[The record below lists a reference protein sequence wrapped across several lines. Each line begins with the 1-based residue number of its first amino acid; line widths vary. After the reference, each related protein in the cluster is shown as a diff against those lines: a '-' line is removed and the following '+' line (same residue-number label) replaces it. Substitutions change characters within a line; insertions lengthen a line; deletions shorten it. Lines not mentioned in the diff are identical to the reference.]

1 MYLLPCFCDICYNGS
16 MSESLNSVASKRVI
30 FPEGKQKEFLLE
42 IKTALK
48 VSWSDF
54 SSIIKI
60 SQRTLTDWKNE
71 KRPISLLV
79 LEKMCG
85 LAKIKIPENIKTK
98 EPFWWTVKAGKIAGR
113 KVYKKYGIV
122 GGNLENRKAKWREW
136 YEKTGKESLPK
147 NFHRKIFNTPNK
159 NESLSEL
166 IGIILGDGG
175 INKRQ
180 VTITLNKEDDKDYSR
195 FVANLIE
202 KVLKIKPSVYERK
215 DAFVINIVVSS
226 TNLVDFLIS
235 MGIKTGN
242 KVKNQVDVP
251 LWIKKDTGFKK
262 CCLRGLMDTDG
273 CIFNECHR
281 INKKTYCYP
290 RLSFVNHSKPL
301 LLFAME
307 TTKELGFSPKIRN
320 NRSVNLEKRED
331 IEKYFSTV
339 GTSNKKHLDRFIKFG
354 GIG

>member
-1 MYLLPCFCDICYNGS
+1 
-16 MSESLNSVASKRVI
+16 MSESLNSVASKRAI
-30 FPEGKQKEFLLE
+30 LPKGKQKEFLLE
-42 IKTALK
+42 TKAALK
-48 VSWSDF
+48 ISWSDL

-71 KRPISLLV
+71 KRPISLMV

-85 LAKIKIPENIKTK
+85 LAKIKIPENIQTK
-98 EPFWWTVKAGKIAGR
+98 EPFWWAVKAGKIAGK
-113 KVYKKYGIV
+113 KVYEKYGVV
-122 GGNLENRKAKWREW
+122 GGNPENRKAKWRKW
-136 YEKTGKESLPK
+136 YEKTGKENLPK
-147 NFHRKIFNTPNK
+147 NFHRKIFNTPDK
-159 NESLSEL
+159 DEFLSEL

-175 INKRQ
+175 ISKRQ
-180 VTITLNKEDDKDYSR
+180 VIITLNKKDDKDYSR

-202 KVLKIKPSVYERK
+202 KVLKMKPGVHERR
-215 DAFVINIVVSS
+215 DGHVVNIAMSS

-251 LWIKKDTGFKK
+251 LWIKKNNSFKK
-262 CCLRGLMDTDG
+262 SCLRGLMDTDG

-281 INKKTYCYP
+281 INKKIYCYP
-290 RLSFVNHSKPL
+290 RLSFVNHSEPL
-301 LLFAME
+301 LLFVFE
-307 TTKELGFSPKIRN
+307 TAKELGFSPKIRN

-331 IEKYFSTV
+331 IRKYFNTV
-339 GTSNKKHLDRFIKFG
+339 GTSNKKHLNRFNKFG